1 MKKSIGYI
9 VLAGILLFVFVFKD
23 VFCSYIIKKDF
34 NLEKNIILDTD
45 YQNLKQEYDELLKV
59 NNLNLPFVVEGEISK
74 VILHDPYIFF
84 EEITILKRSKQRIK
98 KDDVIVNELGYVGKV
113 TNVLENTSQIKLLTS
128 TNTLL
133 SVKVKNSYGILKKEG
148 EKLVISDITSKE
160 TIEKDTVVYTSSF
173 TNVPGEIPVGK
184 VTEVLSNNLEQKIVV
199 EPFVDFNNLN
209 YVVIRKSVS
218 YE

>member
-74 VILHDPYIFF
+74 VILHDPYIF
-84 EEITILKRSKQRIK
+84 LKGSKQGIK

-148 EKLVISDITSKE
+148 EKLVISDIISKE

>member
-84 EEITILKRSKQRIK
+84 EEITILKGSKQGIK

-148 EKLVISDITSKE
+148 EKLVISDIISKE